1 MIEALFKNIS
11 IILFIS
17 CLNATSTEFI
27 ILNNYVPYEE
37 SSSNL
42 GVQIVEIDNKKR
54 YYFNYQSWIT
64 NNFYIDGYVSQ
75 YNLPV
80 DILYGTSLGYK
91 SNLNFE
97 YFKEIVYSVGYSS
110 KRFSDKNLSLS
121 NISIMQSFQFKK
133 IRSFFYVNY
142 FFNND
147 IENRSIALKFLKDLK
162 KDISIHFGLDYNDDF
177 EDFNGIIG
185 LYYKL

>member
-1 MIEALFKNIS
+1 MTEALFKNIY

-27 ILNNYVPYEE
+27 ILNNYVPYVE
-37 SSSNL
+37 SPNNL
-42 GVQIVEIDNKKR
+42 GIQIVEIDNKKR
-54 YYFNYQSWIT
+54 YYLNYQSWVT
-64 NNFYIDGYVSQ
+64 NNLYIDGYVSQ

-91 SNLNFE
+91 SNLNLE

-110 KRFSDKNLSLS
+110 KRFSDKNLNLS
-121 NISIMQSFQFKK
+121 NISVMQSFHFKK
-133 IRSFFYVNY
+133 IKTFFYINY

-147 IENRSIALKFLKDLK
+147 IENRSIALKFLKALK
-162 KDISIHFGLDYNDDF
+162 TDISIHFGLDYNDDF

>member
-1 MIEALFKNIS
+1 VIEALFKNIS

-17 CLNATSTEFI
+17 CLKATSTEFI
-27 ILNNYVPYEE
+27 ILNNYVPYEN
-37 SSSNL
+37 SLNNL
-42 GVQIVEIDNKKR
+42 GIQIVEIDNKKR
-54 YYFNYQSWIT
+54 YYFNYQSWVT

-75 YNLPV
+75 YNSPV

-91 SNLNFE
+91 SDLNFR

-110 KRFSDKNLSLS
+110 KRFSDKNISLS
-121 NISIMQSFQFKK
+121 NISIMQSFHLKK
-133 IRSFFYVNY
+133 IRSFIYINY

-147 IENRSIALKFLKDLK
+147 IENRSITLKFLKALN